1 MTVKRVNKTKEEVAH
16 DMKVMAMAKEKIALV
31 RRIYPFIKDNKS
43 IYDAQ
48 TALYALAGYIKFEL
62 QQKERAFTID
72 DLALDMSKE
81 KENEIKDTILKLM
94 EEFKGEKG
102 FSIAAILS
110 EVGDSLQKYGAIKYL
125 ENPMSIIEE
134 KDFVA

>member
-48 TALYALAGYIKFEL
+48 TSLYALAGYIKFEL

-72 DLALDMSKE
+72 DLALDMSNE
-81 KENEIKDTILKLM
+81 KESEIKDTILKLM

-102 FSIAAILS
+102 FSTAAILS